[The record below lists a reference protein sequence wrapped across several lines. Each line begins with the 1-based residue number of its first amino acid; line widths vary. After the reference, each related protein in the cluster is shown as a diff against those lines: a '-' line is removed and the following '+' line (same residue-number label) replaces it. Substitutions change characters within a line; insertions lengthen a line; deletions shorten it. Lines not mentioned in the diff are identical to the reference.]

1 MTRQS
6 WIMLGI
12 SLALIAGAAGLFFTL
27 FEKKETTRNF
37 GYSPEARQNDL
48 LAARRFLKRM
58 GIPTENMTTP
68 SPASKLPSTSDVI
81 LLATKRLTV
90 DKRTQDILLEWVR
103 NGGHLILTA
112 RSETVTDGFLD
123 FFDHFNEIESE
134 GDLFLETLG
143 IQTIK
148 QNVNSEERENY
159 DGSGVAFPA
168 SDDFVWVDF
177 NLELRLQTQQE
188 RFHSLAG
195 DQDGDFVINGRFGN
209 GNVTVMSDRRVLHN
223 RKIGTNDH
231 ARFLLEL
238 VNLGGYPAKVWL
250 ISEDDMPGLYAWL
263 WKHAH
268 EAVLS
273 SILLLILTLLTVTHR
288 FGPILDITPPT
299 RRRLL
304 EHIQASGWF
313 LWRHR
318 HYEQLLTGMQNNLKH
333 EMAIKHPGIQE
344 MGSSAAAARLAGFV
358 DMTVKEIQQALGMIE
373 VNSKEEFTTTVRLY
387 ERLRKQL

>member
-1 MTRQS
+1 MNRQS

-12 SLALIAGAAGLFFTL
+12 SLVLIAGATGLFFTL
-27 FEKKETTRNF
+27 FEKKETTRHF

-58 GIPTENMTTP
+58 GIPAESMATP
-68 SPASKLPSTSDVI
+68 SPASTLPPTSDVI

-103 NGGHLILTA
+103 NGGHLVLTA
-112 RSETVTDGFLD
+112 RSDTVTDGFLD
-123 FFDHFNEIESE
+123 FFERFNEVESE

-143 IQTIK
+143 VETIH
-148 QNVNSEERENY
+148 QSADSEEREDY
-159 DGSGVAFPA
+159 DGTGVAFPA
-168 SDDFVWVDF
+168 TDDFVWADF
-177 NLELRLQTQQE
+177 NLELRLQSKHE
-188 RFHSLAG
+188 RFQSLAG
-195 DQDGDFVINGRFGN
+195 DQDGDFVLTGRLGT
-209 GNVTVMSDRRVLHN
+209 GQVTVMSDRRILHN
-223 RKIGTNDH
+223 RKIGKKDH

-238 VNLGGYPAKVWL
+238 VNLGHYPAKVWL
-250 ISEDDMPGLYAWL
+250 ITEDDMPGLYAWL

-273 SILLLILTLLTVTHR
+273 IILLLILILFSVSRR
-288 FGPILDITPPT
+288 FGPVLDITPPT

-344 MGSSAAAARLAGFV
+344 MGASAAAARLTGFV
-358 DMTVKEIQQALGMIE
+358 DMTAEEIQQALGMIE
-373 VNSKEEFTTTVRLY
+373 VHNKEGFTTTVRLY

>member
-1 MTRQS
+1 
-6 WIMLGI
+6 MLSI
-12 SLALIAGAAGLFFTL
+12 SLLLIAGAAGLFITL
-27 FEKKETTRNF
+27 FEKKEITRHF
-37 GYSPEARQNDL
+37 GFSPEARMNDL

-58 GIPTENMTTP
+58 GIPAENMATP
-68 SPASKLPSTSDVI
+68 SPANALPATTDVI

-90 DKRTQDILLEWVR
+90 DKRAQDTLLEWVR

-123 FFDHFNEIESE
+123 FFERFNEVESE
-134 GDLFLETLG
+134 GDLLLESLG
-143 IQTIK
+143 IETIK
-148 QNVNSEERENY
+148 RKVSSQEREDY
-159 DGSGVAFPA
+159 DSTGVSFSA
-168 SDDFVWVDF
+168 SDDFVWADF
-177 NLELRLQTQQE
+177 HQGLRLQSQHE
-188 RFHSLAG
+188 RFRSLAG
-195 DQDGDFVINGRFGN
+195 DQDGDFVITGRLGS
-209 GNVTVMSDRRVLHN
+209 GQVTVMSALRILHN
-223 RKIGTNDH
+223 RKIGKKDH

-238 VNLGGYPAKVWL
+238 VNLGDYPIKVWL
-250 ISEDDMPGLYAWL
+250 ITEDDMPGLYAWL

-273 SILLLILTLLTVTHR
+273 FILLLILTLFTVTRR

-304 EHIQASGWF
+304 EHIRASGWF

-318 HYEQLLTGMQNNLKH
+318 HYKQLLTGMQNNLKH

-344 MGSSAAAARLAGFV
+344 MGSSAAAARLTSFI
-358 DMTVKEIQQALGMIE
+358 DMTTEEIQQALGMIE
-373 VNSKEEFTTTVRLY
+373 VHNKQEFTTTVRLY